1 MSSNASPFL
10 LLIQSLCVCWKNEF
24 TLTLEPWHLVG
35 HQLVKDVVRA
45 LGRLLGD
52 NTSLLKEVD
61 LDVSTSKL
69 AGGLEV
75 DSNELALA
83 KRNETWMAL

>member
-1 MSSNASPFL
+1 M
-10 LLIQSLCVCWKNEF
+10 
-24 TLTLEPWHLVG
+24 
-35 HQLVKDVVRA
+35 VRA

-61 LDVSTSKL
+61 FDVSTSKL

-83 KRNETWMAL
+83 KRNEMWMALQSKRIAVRGFYLMRNCSGSFLVVCVCSV